1 MIKTILT
8 CTLLLITI
16 QTVHA
21 DWTDAFSDAWKSTKE
36 IGNEAYES
44 SKKYSNTV
52 LDKSKDYYDKITSDT
67 ISAENLTPSV
77 ILEEK
82 KSHIRDVWGDVLS
95 NLDTALKINSE
106 IDTAPESRFFGSDK
120 KSLAKD
126 QMDVFETIES
136 LLSSPAI
143 SKNRE
148 AIEALKQ
155 RIREKKNII
164 SDYMEK
170 RIVADNKERADYDN
184 KIDELKSDI
193 AELARRI
200 NDEKDKLQKRFH
212 ASGLLL
218 NNDQVDVLLSRV
230 DANDIIKMSLVY
242 DVLAD
247 ITQQLMGLTKESNE
261 NIHQARKYYGMHVV
275 LLKMIINMQDNY
287 VKKLEDEYLPKIELI
302 SMETRRIRDESS
314 QLLKSENKQERKALL
329 RKNLKSQELTLKV
342 AKLYAEQLNKQKAKV
357 QKARDLIIAD
367 YKVAK
372 NTYDTVKI
380 SADLISLMKTNRASF
395 ATLMNLQVPEIVP
408 FENIEMQRK
417 FEELSLMINN

>member
-8 CTLLLITI
+8 CTLLLITT

-21 DWTDAFSDAWKSTKE
+21 DWTDSLGDAWKSTKD
-36 IGNEAYES
+36 ISNDVYES
-44 SKKYSNTV
+44 SKEYSSTV
-52 LDKSKDYYDKITSDT
+52 LDKSKDYYDEITTNT
-67 ISAENLTPSV
+67 ISSENLTPPV

-126 QMDVFETIES
+126 QIDVFETIES

-155 RIREKKNII
+155 RIDEKKNII
-164 SDYMEK
+164 SGYMEK
-170 RIVADNKERADYDN
+170 RIVADNKERADYDK

-193 AELARRI
+193 AELARRV
-200 NDEKDKLQKRFH
+200 NDEKDKLKKRFH

-314 QLLKSENKQERKALL
+314 RLLKSENKQERKNLL

-395 ATLMNLQVPEIVP
+395 AALMNLQVPEIVP

-417 FEELSLMINN
+417 FEELSLMIK